1 MSDTEMVQTVAT
13 TSTRQ
18 DGTSPSLLAALEEVL
33 DHAGEALRAG
43 DDDATDRLVERLDR
57 LVDRAGSAAARTALS
72 MACRRHPTHALLLE
86 DPYTRRAY
94 DKPRGYAGDA
104 VMLDHV
110 YDGRVPE
117 GTSEI
122 GAAVFRTTTSCS
134 TARSVVVRREVLA
147 RRLDEVADRVI
158 APRVVSIAAGQL
170 REAQR
175 ARAVLEGRLGSFLA
189 IDQDRDSLDEIA
201 RSTGPGHVTTLR
213 ESVGAILKG
222 RVPLAC
228 IDLAYAAGL
237 LDYLDDRTAQALVGV
252 LAQSLSAGG
261 RLLVANFTRGHH
273 ARGYMEL
280 VMDWVLVRR
289 DAEDLEALV
298 RDLPID
304 ASIERWTDRDGNV
317 AYLELVRRSP

>member
-1 MSDTEMVQTVAT
+1 MSHTEIVPSAFTASV
-13 TSTRQ
+13 RP
-18 DGTSPSLLAALEEVL
+18 DGAAPPLLASLEVAL
-33 DHAGEALRAG
+33 DHAGAALRAG
-43 DDDATDRLVERLDR
+43 DDDATDRLIEALDR
-57 LVDRAGSAAARTALS
+57 LVDRAGSAATRTALAL
-72 MACRRHPTHALLLE
+72 ACRRHPTHALLLE
-86 DPYTRRAY
+86 DPYTRRAH

-110 YDGRVPE
+110 YDGTVPE

-134 TARSVVVRREVLA
+134 TARSVVLRREVLA

-158 APRVVSIAAGQL
+158 APRVVSIAAGHL

-175 ARAVLEGRLGSFLA
+175 ARAVVEGRLGSLLA
-189 IDQDRDSLDEIA
+189 IDQDGESLEEIA
-201 RSTGPGHVTTLR
+201 QSTGPGHVTTLR

-222 RVPLAC
+222 RVPLAGL
-228 IDLAYAAGL
+228 DLAYAAGL

-252 LAQSLSAGG
+252 LARSLSVGG
-261 RLLVANFTRGHH
+261 RLLVANFTRAHH

-289 DAEDLEALV
+289 DAEDLERLA
-298 RDLPID
+298 RGLPID
-304 ASIERWTDRDGNV
+304 ASVERWTDREGNV
-317 AYLELVRRSP
+317 AYLEIVRRSP

>member
-1 MSDTEMVQTVAT
+1 
-13 TSTRQ
+13 
-18 DGTSPSLLAALEEVL
+18 
-33 DHAGEALRAG
+33 
-43 DDDATDRLVERLDR
+43 
-57 LVDRAGSAAARTALS
+57 
-72 MACRRHPTHALLLE
+72 LLE
-86 DPYTRRAY
+86 DPYSRRAY

-117 GTSEI
+117 GTSEL
-122 GAAVFRTTTSCS
+122 GAAVFRTTTGCS
-134 TARSVVVRREVLA
+134 TARSVVLRREVLA

-158 APRVVSIAAGQL
+158 APRVVSVAAGHL

-189 IDQDRDSLDEIA
+189 IDQDGESLDEIERATGSA
-201 RSTGPGHVTTLR
+201 RVTRLR
-213 ESVGAILKG
+213 ESVGALLKG
-222 RVPLAC
+222 RVPLAGM
-228 IDLAYAAGL
+228 DLVYAAGL
-237 LDYLDDRTAQALVGV
+237 LDYLDDRTARALVGV
-252 LAQSLSAGG
+252 LARGLAVGG

-289 DAEDLEALV
+289 DAEDLEALA

-304 ASIERWTDRDGNV
+304 ASIERWTDREGNV
-317 AYLELVRRSP
+317 AYLEIVRRSP